1 MTFCYTMKLNT
12 HKTRSTLTTEYVGK
26 SLDLNAC
33 PNERGSSV
41 VTTLCCPQ
49 DENPLSYDRLNGEW
63 AQWFR
68 TAQRFEHKVPAQDR
82 GDIRHSIILELAL
95 TRAKDGDKP
104 FSEAM
109 MCRIASCV
117 VADYWRKQ
125 YKLTNGLDCGSCSQK
140 QRQKCRSEDLYRE
153 CPKAIKLE
161 SLDKP
166 ILDSEGN
173 LTTLGELIADDKALD
188 LDGWVSD
195 STWELGYKRRLVDI
209 AYKLKA
215 GIPLDKKDQKYL
227 ERYRRQAQT
236 SFLGNVAF

>member
-1 MTFCYTMKLNT
+1 M
-12 HKTRSTLTTEYVGK
+12 
-26 SLDLNAC
+26 
-33 PNERGSSV
+33 

-95 TRAKDGDKP
+95 ARSRDGHKP

-117 VADYWRKQ
+117 VACYWRKQ

-140 QRQKCRSEDLYRE
+140 QRAKCKEGYLYSV
-153 CPKAIKLE
+153 CPKAVKIE
-161 SLDKP
+161 SLSKP
-166 ILDSEGN
+166 ITDADGN
-173 LTTLGELIADDKALD
+173 VTELGDTIADDKAIDIGAWLD
-188 LDGWVSD
+188 ARTFLLSFPN
-195 STWELGYKRRLVDI
+195 RLVQI
-209 AYKLKA
+209 A
-215 GIPLDKKDQKYL
+215 
-227 ERYRRQAQT
+227 
-236 SFLGNVAF
+236 